1 MIKDDLW
8 SDPEEEFG
16 DVEVSRDPVTQQVDI
31 FVNNT
36 TTPRSSKTTLKKI
49 VLKKVAELK
58 GSAEYSSGQ
67 LEHNPLLPTYNTTDS
82 GSNGQLDRTSS
93 YKLQPPSEPPIAPK
107 VLRPRPIIFEDLWND
122 NSEQPVVTG
131 SLSVMEKLATSE
143 QQTAVPRVEIDK
155 RVPMEEAAETWSE
168 LELEDDLWIPP
179 NDLQTLDE
187 GEELP
192 GEWRDNEQV
201 FSQEEEKETSFADP
215 PLLAFESTSDLFAE
229 LENESRSRNFENAV
243 ELTSLID
250 SFAFLDIE
258 AELAELE
265 RVEEELAGQPEVG
278 RAVGIV
284 SKHGRGQASGWMGS
298 SSVLYINWEDEEKAE
313 QEALERLGYSNLKMS
328 DATRTFVIQAARA
341 CKLTLRQER
350 LLTTQLANAR
360 SQLAQLPDH
369 DDYEQRRNEVKAEI
383 SELERTLVYNWQ
395 WVAVKKAPHFLGQ
408 GIELDDLIQYGML
421 GIYAG
426 IQHFDVSRRARLLV
440 VVNWWVYQALSRAVA
455 EYGCLIR
462 LPVYLHGSLVNI
474 KKHRAKLE
482 VVLGRLSTNE
492 ELANAVQ
499 IPVERLEYHL
509 SLPPET
515 ISLDSYIKAEH
526 TNDGYSFQSV
536 EEALVVDEDIAN
548 NSTEVNIKQQI
559 KVMLDC
565 LKPRERKVIELR
577 YDLDDE
583 KGEMRTLEEVGQE
596 MQVSRERI
604 RQIEEK
610 AFDKM
615 R

>member
-215 PLLAFESTSDLFAE
+215 PLLAFESTSDL
-229 LENESRSRNFENAV
+229 
-243 ELTSLID
+243 
-250 SFAFLDIE
+250 
-258 AELAELE
+258 
-265 RVEEELAGQPEVG
+265 
-278 RAVGIV
+278 
-284 SKHGRGQASGWMGS
+284 
-298 SSVLYINWEDEEKAE
+298 
-313 QEALERLGYSNLKMS
+313 
-328 DATRTFVIQAARA
+328 
-341 CKLTLRQER
+341 
-350 LLTTQLANAR
+350 
-360 SQLAQLPDH
+360 
-369 DDYEQRRNEVKAEI
+369 
-383 SELERTLVYNWQ
+383 
-395 WVAVKKAPHFLGQ
+395 VA
-408 GIELDDLIQYGML
+408 
-421 GIYAG
+421 
-426 IQHFDVSRRARLLV
+426 
-440 VVNWWVYQALSRAVA
+440 
-455 EYGCLIR
+455 
-462 LPVYLHGSLVNI
+462 
-474 KKHRAKLE
+474 
-482 VVLGRLSTNE
+482 
-492 ELANAVQ
+492 
-499 IPVERLEYHL
+499 
-509 SLPPET
+509 
-515 ISLDSYIKAEH
+515 
-526 TNDGYSFQSV
+526 
-536 EEALVVDEDIAN
+536 
-548 NSTEVNIKQQI
+548 
-559 KVMLDC
+559 
-565 LKPRERKVIELR
+565 
-577 YDLDDE
+577 
-583 KGEMRTLEEVGQE
+583 
-596 MQVSRERI
+596 
-604 RQIEEK
+604 
-610 AFDKM
+610 
-615 R
+615 